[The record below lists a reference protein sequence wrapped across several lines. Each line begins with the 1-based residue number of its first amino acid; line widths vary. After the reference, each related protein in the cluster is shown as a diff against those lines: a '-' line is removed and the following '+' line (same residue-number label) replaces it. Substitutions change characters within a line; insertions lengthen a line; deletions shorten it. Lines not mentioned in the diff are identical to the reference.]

1 MYRTASSVFALSV
14 LATVLGAYQDPPV
27 VFKSDVSL
35 VRVDVQVT
43 DRSSRAISSLR
54 KEDFQLRE
62 GGQVREIVNFARE
75 NLPLD
80 VILLLDV
87 SGSMRPHVER
97 IANAAH
103 EAMAE
108 LGNEDRVAIM
118 VFDRMTRLSMS
129 FKSNHDEI
137 VRGFQQLLDR
147 ENFNG
152 GTDITRGMLDA
163 TEYMRKNARRGA
175 RRAIVILTDDMTE
188 FQRDEFR
195 VGRAL
200 EEAST
205 VMSALIAP
213 DAMSTRGQFPGTG
226 GGWPQPGG
234 RTGRTGGS
242 TGGIGGIGGLGDI
255 IFGGGGAGRMP
266 GGGGRMPGGGGGQ
279 GQMGNGRLKSAGTSE
294 IARASGG
301 DSMSVDDAAALETTM
316 ERIRQSYALF
326 FNAPENIRQGEQRN
340 VEISLIGGVAR
351 RFPDAELRYRQT
363 YIVSE
368 GSTTNGPPL
377 SSDAPTVTRRNPSSN
392 GSVLNEPAPSKSPTD
407 EPPKMKR
414 RPMVDDAGTTR
425 KVDIVTASTS
435 ASAEKAVEKPEART
449 VEAEKP
455 ADPPAATGGFRRLK
469 PGEKP

>member
-1 MYRTASSVFALSV
+1 MKRTASSVFALSV
-14 LATVLGAYQDPPV
+14 LATVLGAFQDPPV

-54 KEDFQLRE
+54 REDFQLRE

-118 VFDRMTRLSMS
+118 VFDRMTRLSMN

-175 RRAIVILTDDMTE
+175 RRAIIILTDDMTE

-255 IFGGGGAGRMP
+255 IFGGGGVGRMP
-266 GGGGRMPGGGGGQ
+266 GGGGRIPGGGMPGGGGV
-279 GQMGNGRLKSAGTSE
+279 NGRLKSAGTSE

-301 DSMSVDDAAALETTM
+301 DSMAVDDAAALQTTM
-316 ERIRQSYALF
+316 ERIRQSYALY

-340 VEISLIGGVAR
+340 VEISLIGGVSR

-368 GSTTNGPPL
+368 GSTTSGPTV
-377 SSDAPTVTRRNPSSN
+377 SDDTPTVTRRSRSGNS
-392 GSVLNEPAPSKSPTD
+392 GVYDAPTPVKDASD

-414 RPMVDDAGTTR
+414 RPMVDEPGSSR
-425 KVDIVTASTS
+425 KVDIVTGGASG
-435 ASAEKAVEKPEART
+435 SAEKGADKPETKT
-449 VEAEKP
+449 VGAEKP
-455 ADPPAATGGFRRLK
+455 KDPPAATGGFRRLK
-469 PGEKP
+469 PGEQP

>member
-1 MYRTASSVFALSV
+1 MNRTACSVFALTV
-14 LATVLGAYQDPPV
+14 LATALGAYQDPPV

-43 DRSSRAISSLR
+43 DRSLRAISSLR
-54 KEDFQLRE
+54 REDFQLRE
-62 GGQVREIVNFARE
+62 SGQVREIVNFARE

-103 EAMAE
+103 TAMAE
-108 LGNEDRVAIM
+108 LGNDDRVAIM
-118 VFDRMTRLSMS
+118 VFDRMTRLSMG

-200 EEAST
+200 EESST

-255 IFGGGGAGRMP
+255 IFGGGGGGRMP
-266 GGGGRMPGGGGGQ
+266 GGGGRMPSGGGPGT
-279 GQMGNGRLKSAGTSE
+279 MGNGRLKSAGTSE

-301 DSMSVDDAAALETTM
+301 DSLSVDDAAALETTL

-340 VEISLIGGVAR
+340 VEVSLIGGVSR

-368 GSTTNGPPL
+368 GSTTSGPTV
-377 SSDAPTVTRRNPSSN
+377 SDDTPAVTRRNPSSN
-392 GSVLNEPAPSKSPTD
+392 GRVFGGPSPSTDSTD

-414 RPMVDDAGTTR
+414 RPMVDEPGTSR
-425 KVDIVTASTS
+425 KVDIASG
-435 ASAEKAVEKPEART
+435 SAEKAEEKAAAKS
-449 VEAEKP
+449 VDAAKP
-455 ADPPAATGGFRRLK
+455 ADPPPATGGFRRLK